1 MTKGGNRSG
10 SDKAKR
16 DAALLAKGKV
26 PNDRGGKNLGIG
38 NEHSRVP
45 NGEQDP
51 SGPDEEA
58 LTRHPVRRRGPT
70 GVAGDRRDR
79 PPLLL
84 QRCCLHVSPGVNL
97 ATGLGA

>member
-45 NGEQDP
+45 KGNKTHQ
-51 SGPDEEA
+51 GPMKK
-58 LTRHPVRRRGPT
+58 R
-70 GVAGDRRDR
+70 
-79 PPLLL
+79 
-84 QRCCLHVSPGVNL
+84 
-97 ATGLGA
+97 